1 MQHAK
6 NITVHMLDAAGF
18 TLGVLYLPPSAKL
31 ADLATLR
38 ALGAA
43 RLTVCKGAATQ

>member
-1 MQHAK
+1 MQQAK

-18 TLGVLYLPPSAKL
+18 TLGVLYLPASARI
-31 ADLATLR
+31 ADLNNHLR

-43 RLTVCKGAATQ
+43 RIELADRLK

>member
-18 TLGVLYLPPSAKL
+18 TLGVLYLPAGARL
-31 ADLATLR
+31 ADLNHLR
-38 ALGAA
+38 ALGAT
-43 RLTVCKGAATQ
+43 RLQIGTRRSK